1 MKIDDGI
8 DKLNAAMNRLDAEQG
23 RIARRNARRAF
34 LYALQCLRKGLDE
47 EYPNIPKEVVK
58 RRKPNPNRAVKKKR
72 TISQQGHRQLMAAGV
87 SPSQFVERGKAGDT
101 THKIYAPGWMVAA
114 YYSDV
119 DPRTIAKAVRS
130 QKQRRRI
137 LALIRLGLKSQTRNT
152 KP

>member
-8 DKLNAAMNRLDAEQG
+8 DKLNAAMKRLDAEQG

-47 EYPNIPKEVVK
+47 EYPNIAKEVVN
-58 RRKPNPNRAVKKKR
+58 RRKPDPKRAVRRKMS
-72 TISQQGHRQLMAAGV
+72 ISQQAHRQLMAAGV
-87 SPSQFVERGKAGDT
+87 SPSQFVERGKAGET
-101 THKIYAPGWMVAA
+101 THKIYAPHWMGDAFYA
-114 YYSDV
+114 DI

-137 LALIRLGLKSQTRNT
+137 LALLRLGLKSHTRNT